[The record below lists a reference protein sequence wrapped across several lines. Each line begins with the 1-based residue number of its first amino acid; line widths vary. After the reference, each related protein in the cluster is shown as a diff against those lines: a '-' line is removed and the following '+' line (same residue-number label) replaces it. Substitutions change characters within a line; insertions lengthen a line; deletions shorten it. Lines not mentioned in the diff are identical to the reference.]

1 MESSGRGGNNNG
13 TTGRGPHDQMSST
26 NRFITGPAGHWV
38 NSILMGISI
47 FFLTQL
53 YSDVKEWSEMLY
65 QIESR
70 VSILEFK
77 NGIATI
83 KDK

>member
-1 MESSGRGGNNNG
+1 
-13 TTGRGPHDQMSST
+13 
-26 NRFITGPAGHWV
+26 
-38 NSILMGISI
+38 MGISI

-53 YSDVKEWSEMLY
+53 YSDVKEWSKMLY